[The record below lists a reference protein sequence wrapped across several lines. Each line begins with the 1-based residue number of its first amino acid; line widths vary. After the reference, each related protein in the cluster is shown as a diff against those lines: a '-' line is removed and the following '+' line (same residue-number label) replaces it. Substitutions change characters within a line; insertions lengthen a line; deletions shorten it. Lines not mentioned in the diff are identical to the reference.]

1 MCEVLLRSTLSA
13 GARRPAAARA
23 PHCEDWL
30 CRQLSEHAVFRTEAF
45 TCTSFYCD
53 TSLPSTSRQQL
64 MQITFTVSF
73 LDVTQKAEGVNEHQP
88 QVIRKLPHNFL
99 YPFG

>member
-1 MCEVLLRSTLSA
+1 MRYSYAPLCLQVLVGRLRLELLTA
-13 GARRPAAARA
+13 KII
-23 PHCEDWL
+23 WL

-64 MQITFTVSF
+64 LQITFTVSF